1 MSETLTISA
10 FLPASPLQVYAA
22 WLDGEQHT
30 EMTGGAAHSEP
41 VVGASFD
48 AWDGYIHGMN
58 LELEPGRRIVQ
69 SWRSSQFPDDAPDSK
84 LELLLEPEGEG
95 TRVTLRH
102 WEIPA
107 GQAQDYEQGWHEHYF
122 TPMREYFIRRG
133 LTRVISAD
141 QPKPPEQWERPDDK
155 EEVDDWSS
163 ESDHDV
169 GWEAPV
175 VEEPAEEEAEEPA
188 DLAPDQPAQ
197 PRPATLQAER
207 PFLEPPRPA
216 VAPTPR
222 PAPKPAARKE
232 PAAARPARAKA
243 KKAAAPRK
251 KAAAKSRKKPA
262 TGKKATKARR
272 VSGGKKK
279 KSAPKKKTASKARK
293 KAAPKKKAATRAKK
307 KPAPKKKAAPKAS
320 RKPAP
325 RKKAAA
331 KKKRAGKKRR

>member
-10 FLPASPLQVYAA
+10 FIPASPLQVYAA

-69 SWRSSQFPDDAPDSK
+69 SWRSSQFPDDAPDSR

-102 WEIPA
+102 WDIPA

-141 QPKPPEQWERPDDK
+141 QSKPAEQWERPDDK

-175 VEEPAEEEAEEPA
+175 VEEPADDEAEEPA
-188 DLAPDQPAQ
+188 DLAPEQPAQ

-216 VAPTPR
+216 AAPTPR

-232 PAAARPARAKA
+232 PAKARPASGKATKKAAPRSKAAAKA
-243 KKAAAPRK
+243 KKRP
-251 KAAAKSRKKPA
+251 AAKSKKKPTARKKS
-262 TGKKATKARR
+262 TKTRR
-272 VSGGKKK
+272 VSGGTK
-279 KSAPKKKTASKARK
+279 K
-293 KAAPKKKAATRAKK
+293 KAAPKKKAATKARKKATPKKKAASNARKKPVLRKKTVAKK
-307 KPAPKKKAAPKAS
+307 KPA
-320 RKPAP
+320 
-325 RKKAAA
+325 
-331 KKKRAGKKRR
+331 GKKRR